1 MWKIVVNGLGHANDP
16 QRISPFDRLFVN
28 LMRGVLRI
36 VSTRVKEKANVVC
49 LKDFEQ
55 AIHVLGRL
63 IGICFEIDFV
73 SAGTQGSC
81 WRVLQRFDGLGFLFV
96 DIDKLLIENAIN
108 TVETSVNF
116 LNVLVAACL
125 LDDSCHAG
133 VDDSGGASRLCDQEI
148 AAKCIRCFGRFHII
162 N

>member
-28 LMRGVLRI
+28 FMRGVLRI

-116 LNVLVAACL
+116 LNVLVA
-125 LDDSCHAG
+125 G
-133 VDDSGGASRLCDQEI
+133 VDDSGRASRLCDQEI